1 MEVDNHENRGEVSQA
16 SLTGWK
22 ADPNLLGMMD
32 AAELGFL
39 LLDTKLKIRFFSSQA
54 LEIYTIEERDIGNDF
69 FKIAARIPQDDSLEV
84 ATLALQAGKKIREKK
99 VTISNGKVYLR
110 RVFPYRAKD
119 GEMLGVLLSF
129 TEISQLDHTE
139 TAARLNAERL
149 KIATETAKVGI
160 WEWYLDSGKVH
171 WNAEMFSIYG
181 ISQTPDSFVRYQD
194 WSQSVLP
201 EDLPKQEEILKNIRE
216 NGESVERVFRIK
228 RRSDGSIRTVMAV
241 ETIKKDA
248 NGNNISMVGIN
259 RDITE
264 QLSGFKRDALLTAIV
279 ENSIDGILTKD
290 LNGRITSW
298 NAGATKILQYSKEE
312 IIGKNVRELIP
323 DSRRGEEDSIVNI
336 IQSGK
341 SLTNYHTQRLC
352 KNGAVTEVS
361 ISVFPIHT
369 RDGKIESIASII
381 RDTTDTRRIERKLQE
396 ADKFESLGVL
406 AGGIAHEFNNL
417 LTGILANVGMA
428 QREIQA
434 CPQAAESLG
443 EIRAS
448 ARQAADLCLQML
460 TYAGKTDYE
469 FVAVELCDLARDVVK
484 FLGRSI
490 HRNIQIELTNDDG
503 KHVVMGDAVKIRQ
516 ILVDLMLNAAE
527 SIGSSGGKITIK
539 LKEETLKEDEI
550 GELRLGY
557 RLKPGIYASVSIS
570 DNGCGMTPKQ
580 LEHIFD
586 PFFSTKFTGRGLGL
600 PTVRG
605 IFTAHHGALK
615 VQSESGVG
623 TTFTVLLPHQATS
636 EKKVSMIP
644 TPKPHPGKAQSK
656 EAIHPSSLP
665 GKGKV
670 LVIDDL
676 VMIRRALKRLLGKLG
691 FDEVLVAED
700 GETGFEL
707 YKEHAKDLRIVFL
720 DLVMPGWDGAATFGA
735 LHAYDPDIPVVVMS
749 GYVEE
754 QVEESFKGGELPAG
768 FLQKPFDEDL
778 VKSCLELARQP

>member
-1 MEVDNHENRGEVSQA
+1 MEGRSQSSRHDGCRRA
-16 SLTGWK
+16 WFFIVGYEAQDSL
-22 ADPNLLGMMD
+22 
-32 AAELGFL
+32 
-39 LLDTKLKIRFFSSQA
+39 FSSQA

-149 KIATETAKVGI
+149 KIATETAK
-160 WEWYLDSGKVH
+160 
-171 WNAEMFSIYG
+171 
-181 ISQTPDSFVRYQD
+181 
-194 WSQSVLP
+194 
-201 EDLPKQEEILKNIRE
+201 
-216 NGESVERVFRIK
+216 
-228 RRSDGSIRTVMAV
+228 
-241 ETIKKDA
+241 
-248 NGNNISMVGIN
+248 VGIN

-605 IFTAHHGALK
+605 ILTAHHGALK

-754 QVEESFKGGELPAG
+754 QVEESFKGEELPAG

>member
-1 MEVDNHENRGEVSQA
+1 MEGRSQSSRHDGCRRA
-16 SLTGWK
+16 WFFIVGYEAQDSL
-22 ADPNLLGMMD
+22 
-32 AAELGFL
+32 
-39 LLDTKLKIRFFSSQA
+39 FSSQA

-69 FKIAARIPQDDSLEV
+69 FKIASRIPQDDSLEV

-149 KIATETAKVGI
+149 KIATETAK
-160 WEWYLDSGKVH
+160 
-171 WNAEMFSIYG
+171 
-181 ISQTPDSFVRYQD
+181 
-194 WSQSVLP
+194 
-201 EDLPKQEEILKNIRE
+201 
-216 NGESVERVFRIK
+216 
-228 RRSDGSIRTVMAV
+228 
-241 ETIKKDA
+241 
-248 NGNNISMVGIN
+248 VGIN

-605 IFTAHHGALK
+605 ILTAHHGALK